1 MNILFR
7 CDSSIAIGLGHLS
20 RCLALSRYIYANYD
34 VNIFFAMRSYDF
46 YLSKIDKFI
55 KVVKYKGENS
65 KYIPWFESCLNSFKI
80 NILILDIRN
89 DLNKENLKKI
99 KKNNEIKIITIDDPE
114 EKRLECDIAFY
125 PPVYQTKIMNWEG
138 SNAKVYI
145 GFKYFILR
153 EEFEN
158 SFRKKVK
165 NKSPRVLI
173 SLGGSDPENHTSIFL
188 ESLLSLK
195 FKGNIKIVVLLG
207 PGFIYHDEIY
217 DYIQRNNLEIEVI
230 SNPSNVISIFKTIDL
245 GIISFGV
252 TAYELAALDVPAL
265 YFAEQMTIKYHQNY
279 LLRKILVK
287 YLQSGIIFKI
297 TF

>member
-1 MNILFR
+1 ML
-7 CDSSIAIGLGHLS
+7 
-20 RCLALSRYIYANYD
+20 RYIL
-34 VNIFFAMRSYDF
+34 VLNI
-46 YLSKIDKFI
+46 
-55 KVVKYKGENS
+55 
-65 KYIPWFESCLNSFKI
+65 SF
-80 NILILDIRN
+80 
-89 DLNKENLKKI
+89 
-99 KKNNEIKIITIDDPE
+99 
-114 EKRLECDIAFY
+114 
-125 PPVYQTKIMNWEG
+125 
-138 SNAKVYI
+138 
-145 GFKYFILR
+145 LR